1 MPVTVTV
8 TRTRTRS
15 RIFLSRQ
22 GLTGSLPVPAGY
34 CVNLRLVK
42 LHRHWQALRH
52 KRAQLQVERSHRDG
66 SEVRSSCPGNA
77 YATGKR
83 DKTTTKH
90 TVDTFIL
97 MHFIT
102 SIYGTVGGT
111 VGTYLRYLL
120 VPWVPTVPRVPW
132 YLRYGRY
139 LVPTVPAVRYS
150 VHLLLACRGG

>member
-1 MPVTVTV
+1 M
-8 TRTRTRS
+8 
-15 RIFLSRQ
+15 
-22 GLTGSLPVPAGY
+22 
-34 CVNLRLVK
+34 NLRLVK

-111 VGTYLRYLL
+111 VGTYLRYRGYLGYL
-120 VPWVPTVPRVPW
+120 PQ
-132 YLRYGRY
+132 YLRYGTYGTVGTYLRY
-139 LVPTVPAVRYS
+139 LRYLS
-150 VHLLLACRGG
+150 GLE